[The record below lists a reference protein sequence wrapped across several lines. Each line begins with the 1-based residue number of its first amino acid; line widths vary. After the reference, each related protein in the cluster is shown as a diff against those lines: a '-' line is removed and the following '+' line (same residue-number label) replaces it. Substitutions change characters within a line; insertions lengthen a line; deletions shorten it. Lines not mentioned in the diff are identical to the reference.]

1 MDLLIKHLKVQDPP
15 ENQQDSLINLYSQ
28 GQLQQ
33 ALEQANVLL
42 QQFPNSSFL
51 YNICGVVYK
60 GLGQLDA
67 SIEAYN
73 KLLAIRPDY
82 AEAYNNMG
90 AALQDQG
97 KLEEA
102 IEAYNKALS
111 IKPDYADAYYNMGSA
126 LQEQGKLE
134 EAIEAYNKRYPSSL
148 IMLTLIITWDCSQR
162 ARQAGR
168 SDRGLQ

>member
-1 MDLLIKHLKVQDPP
+1 MKFPKNKRAIDGIKGLAGVPVDKAFKVQEPP

-51 YNICGVVYK
+51 YNICGAVYK

-73 KLLAIRPDY
+73 KALVLKPDF

-90 AALQDQG
+90 AALRVHG

-102 IEAYNKALS
+102 IESYTKAFSL
-111 IKPDYADAYYNMGSA
+111 KPDFA
-126 LQEQGKLE
+126 
-134 EAIEAYNKRYPSSL
+134 EAY
-148 IMLTLIITWDCSQR
+148 
-162 ARQAGR
+162 
-168 SDRGLQ
+168 